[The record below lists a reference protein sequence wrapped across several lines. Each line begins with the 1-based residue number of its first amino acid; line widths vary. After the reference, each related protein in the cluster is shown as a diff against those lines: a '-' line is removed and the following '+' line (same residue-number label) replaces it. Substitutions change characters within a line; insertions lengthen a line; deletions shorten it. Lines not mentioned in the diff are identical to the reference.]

1 MRWFATLR
9 GMVPVRGDLLMLL
22 AIGWVECG
30 TVGEIASELMMDT
43 RTQAIADDDY
53 EEEDEGD
60 NNDDE

>member
-1 MRWFATLR
+1 
-9 GMVPVRGDLLMLL
+9 MVPVRGDLLMLL

-53 EEEDEGD
+53 EEKDEGD